1 MAAFPSELTKC
12 EEVGVVSV
20 EEMTFEQAFQALQE
34 TVTQLETGELALED
48 TLALYEHG
56 QALARRCQDLLDQAE
71 LRVTEL
77 GGTAVEQL

>member
-1 MAAFPSELTKC
+1 
-12 EEVGVVSV
+12 VSV

>member
-1 MAAFPSELTKC
+1 M
-12 EEVGVVSV
+12 SV

-48 TLALYEHG
+48 TLVLYERG
-56 QALARRCQDLLDQAE
+56 QALARRCQDLLDRAE

-77 GGTAVEQL
+77 GGGVAESP